1 MRCLSVDDKPEDY
14 IVGLHGS
21 LARYNVECTVTT
33 TPEEFLERW
42 HNENWDFLTVDL
54 IWENT
59 PNLSDETN
67 YGTELLER
75 IRARPK
81 GLAIPIFIVTGYLP
95 KLQEIQGLPANVR
108 VKSKTTGWSFLAFD
122 LVTELRRMNRWQ
134 DRSSVFLIYGRDC
147 ETPAGTEKLR
157 LWFRDRGLT
166 DRCVTPGTAVQDVAR
181 EVISAIKECGA
192 VVALCTPDDEW
203 ADGSRHP
210 RQNVL
215 LEIGVA
221 LGHLG
226 GPDRLAIV
234 QRWGPQMETRALLP
248 SDLGGL
254 ITARFESKVEEAF
267 ASLEERFRIGGLRLN
282 A

>member
-1 MRCLSVDDKPEDY
+1 MRCLSVDDKPEEY
-14 IVGLHGS
+14 IVDLHNN
-21 LARYNVECTVTT
+21 LAHYNVECTLTT
-33 TPEEFLERW
+33 TPQEFLKRW
-42 HNENWDFLTVDL
+42 DNEHWDFLTIDLFWVD
-54 IWENT
+54 T
-59 PNLSDETN
+59 PNLCDVAKH
-67 YGTELLER
+67 GMDLLER
-75 IRARPK
+75 IKASPK
-81 GLAIPIFIVTGYLP
+81 GFSIPIFIVTGYQP
-95 KLQEIQGLPANVR
+95 EVQEIHDLPTNVR
-108 VKSKTTGWSFLAFD
+108 VKSKSTGACFLAFD
-122 LVTELRRMNRWQ
+122 LVTELRRINRWQ

-166 DRCVTPGTAVQDVAR
+166 DRCVTPGTAVQDVSR

-234 QRWGPQMETRALLP
+234 QRWGPQVGTRALLP

-254 ITARFESKVEEAF
+254 ITAKFESKVEEAF
-267 ASLEERFRIGGLRLN
+267 ASLEERFRRGGLRLN